1 MAQHTENPAIE
12 RLAVFVGEWSMA
24 PDFKNGPP
32 ADVGA
37 HVVFEWMPG
46 KRFLIQRWEVPTPEA
61 PDGIAIIGAD
71 PESDGNFLQRYFD
84 SRYEVDLI
92 AVRLHLVHRL
102 SRPTLALQHPPPQTR
117 PGRQPRKAPHQE
129 SHDRGRQPQY
139 DPLLDRA
146 ASLHV
151 LVRN

>member
-12 RLAVFVGEWSMA
+12 RLAVFVDEWSMA

-61 PDGIAIIGAD
+61 PTA
-71 PESDGNFLQRYFD
+71 
-84 SRYEVDLI
+84 SRSSALI
-92 AVRLHLVHRL
+92 
-102 SRPTLALQHPPPQTR
+102 
-117 PGRQPRKAPHQE
+117 RKAMATFFSTTSTPATR
-129 SHDRGRQPQY
+129 ST
-139 DPLLDRA
+139 
-146 ASLHV
+146 S
-151 LVRN
+151 